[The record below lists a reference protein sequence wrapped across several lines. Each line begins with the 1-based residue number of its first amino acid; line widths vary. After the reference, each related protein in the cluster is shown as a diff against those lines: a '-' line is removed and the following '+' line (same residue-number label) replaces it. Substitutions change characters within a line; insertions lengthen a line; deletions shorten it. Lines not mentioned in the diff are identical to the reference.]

1 MGTAAEIRMGN
12 VIRVNG
18 KPCKVIAS
26 EIRGTA
32 KFGKTLHF
40 KLKSLEDGHSLEAS
54 YKAEDLVESLGVHR
68 TKMQFLYQE
77 TDDLI
82 FMNLE
87 DYEQYR
93 VPQKAVGKQITFL
106 KENMEVE
113 VQFVEGKPLGIEF
126 PKMVELKVANTPP
139 GVKGQSDTTYKE
151 AELENGL
158 KILVPQFIRAGEV
171 VRVNT
176 EDLSYLDRVTTKSL

>member
-1 MGTAAEIRMGN
+1 MVAAAEIRVGN
-12 VIRVNG
+12 VVRLNG
-18 KPCKVIAS
+18 KPCKVMAT

-40 KLKSLEDGHSLEAS
+40 RLKSLEDGHSLEAS
-54 YKAEDLVESLGVHR
+54 YKAEDLVDNPEVHR
-68 TKMQFLYQE
+68 TRMQFLYQE
-77 TDDLI
+77 TGDLI

-93 VPQKAVGKQITFL
+93 VPQKAVGRQIAFL
-106 KENMEVE
+106 KESMEIE
-113 VQFVEGKPLGIEF
+113 VQFVDGKPLGIEF
-126 PKMVELKVANTPP
+126 PKMVELKVANTSP

-158 KILVPQFIRAGEV
+158 KILVPQFIKQGEV